1 MNTPSSQTE
10 ATAYNSNRAAMIKS
24 THMGTKPPRPYFAS
38 NEYAEEVVFK
48 ALQVNMLDELYFNCV
63 LLRLEQGCC
72 RVFVVEIFMA
82 PLSYVKF
89 GHDIL
94 SFTISMKNLF

>member
-1 MNTPSSQTE
+1 
-10 ATAYNSNRAAMIKS
+10 
-24 THMGTKPPRPYFAS
+24 
-38 NEYAEEVVFK
+38 
-48 ALQVNMLDELYFNCV
+48 
-63 LLRLEQGCC
+63 
-72 RVFVVEIFMA
+72 VEIFMA